1 MSSSSPGGNSPPETS
16 ILSVENLSKSFGS
29 VDALDEVFFSVDPG
43 EIRAICGENGAGKS
57 TLVKILTGVHRPDQ
71 GTVRINNQTHNLRHP
86 QAAQQHGIAL
96 VAQELSLAP
105 HLSVQ
110 DNIWLGN
117 RTVPLFHRRRHL
129 RQQARRVLDIIG
141 LDQLDLDRP
150 ADSLTIGER
159 QLVEIARMLAR
170 QARVLILDEPTAGL
184 SDVEID
190 RIFKA
195 LKALSSRGT
204 TIIYVTHRLGEVFEL
219 CDTVTVLRNGRLVRS
234 CRVTE
239 IDRDGLIELMLGQS
253 MRELYPPSRTSTE
266 SPLLVVEDLQISGW
280 VEDFSLSESSGQI
293 VSIAGQISSGA
304 AQVVRAVA
312 GLTYDATGRVR
323 IKGQPVSLGSVRGAQ
338 KSGVRFISEDR
349 AREGI
354 FLQLKV
360 LENLIATRLG
370 AGFLSWSALHQLASS
385 LARRVGLD
393 DLRLGAR
400 AEELSGGN
408 QQKLALGRSMGQ
420 EQQGVF
426 LMNEPTRGVDV
437 GSRRDIYKV
446 MRQLCENG
454 NLIVMTSSDLEEVVG
469 ISDIIITMYRSR
481 QVARYA
487 RGQVTMHQVL
497 TDITHPR
504 TRLGERKTKS

>member
-1 MSSSSPGGNSPPETS
+1 MISRSPGGDPPAETP
-16 ILSVENLSKSFGS
+16 ILSVENLSKCFGS
-29 VDALDEVFFSVDPG
+29 VDALQEVFFSVDPG
-43 EIRAICGENGAGKS
+43 EIRAVCGENGAGKS

-71 GTVRINNQTHNLRHP
+71 GTVRINHQTQTLRHP
-86 QAAQQHGIAL
+86 QAAQQQGIAL

-117 RTVPLFHRRRHL
+117 RTVPLLHRRPHL
-129 RQQARRVLDIIG
+129 RRQARRVLDIIG

-150 ADSLTIGER
+150 AGSLTIGER

-184 SDVEID
+184 SDVEIE
-190 RIFKA
+190 RIFTA
-195 LKALSSRGT
+195 LKELSSRGT
-204 TIIYVTHRLGEVFEL
+204 TIVYVTHRLGEVFEL
-219 CDTVTVLRNGRLVRS
+219 CDTVTVLRNGKSVRS

-253 MRELYPPSRTSTE
+253 MREMYPPSRTSTE
-266 SPLLVVEDLQISGW
+266 SPLLVVENLKILGW
-280 VEDFSLSESSGQI
+280 VGDFSLSESSGQI

-304 AQVVRAVA
+304 AQVLRAVA
-312 GLTYDATGRVR
+312 GLAYDATGQVR
-323 IKGQPVSLGSVRGAQ
+323 IRGQPMSLGSVRGAQ
-338 KSGVRFISEDR
+338 ESGIRFISEDR
-349 AREGI
+349 AQEGI
-354 FLQLKV
+354 FLKLKV
-360 LENLIATRLG
+360 LDNLIATRLG
-370 AGFLSWSALHQLASS
+370 AGFLSWSALHQLASN

-400 AEELSGGN
+400 AGELSGGN

-420 EQQGVF
+420 EQKGVF

-437 GSRRDIYKV
+437 GSRRDLYKV
-446 MRQLCENG
+446 MRQLCDNG

-469 ISDIIITMYRSR
+469 ISDIIITMYRGKL
-481 QVARYA
+481 VARYA
-487 RGQVTMHQVL
+487 RDQVTMHQVL

-504 TRLGERKTKS
+504 FRPGERKTES